1 MTSETKLAGN
11 ERGELGFWMC
21 TALVV
26 GNTIGMGIF
35 LLPAGLAPYG
45 FNALFGWTLTVLG
58 CVALARVFAR
68 LARTYPDADGPYSY
82 IRIHLGEAA
91 AFLTLWCYWVS
102 VWITNAALAIGVVGY
117 LTALIPPL
125 AGVPPAGIALA
136 LVWLFV
142 AVNLL
147 GARTGGGVQI
157 ATTALKLLPMFA
169 VIVLGI
175 WVLATDPGA
184 YSRTLPTTPITLSG
198 TLAAST
204 IALYAMLGFESAT
217 VPAGKVRDPGRTIP
231 RATLIGTLLTAAIYI
246 AVSTVPI
253 LLIPQAELAKSQAP
267 FVDLLNRLL
276 GAGTGRWLAAFI
288 VVSGTG
294 ALNGWTLLGGEL
306 TRTMAANGVF
316 PAIFARTNRRGAPTA
331 ALLATGV
338 LATGMVAMSYS
349 KSLVEGFVFLTT
361 VVTAANLPLY
371 LCCSVALFL
380 LWRRGE
386 RPKTSDLLVLATLGT
401 TYAVFAFIG
410 VGREPF
416 QWALVLAAVGVPI
429 YWVMRRRRLREVVA
443 GVG

>member
-1 MTSETKLAGN
+1 MNGESK

-45 FNALFGWTLTVLG
+45 LNALLGWIVTVLG
-58 CVALARVFAR
+58 CVVLARVFAR
-68 LARTYPDADGPYSY
+68 LARTYPDADGPYAY
-82 IRIHLGEAA
+82 IRANLGEAA
-91 AFLTLWCYWVS
+91 AFATLWCYWVS
-102 VWITNAALAIGVVGY
+102 VWITNAALATGVVGY
-117 LTALIPPL
+117 LVALVPPL
-125 AGVPPAGIALA
+125 SGVPPAGIALA

-142 AVNLL
+142 AVNAL
-147 GARTGGGVQI
+147 GARTGGGVQV
-157 ATTALKLLPMFA
+157 ATTALKLLPMA
-169 VIVLGI
+169 VVIGLGLWI
-175 WVLATDPGA
+175 LATDPGA
-184 YSRTLPTTPITLSG
+184 YGRTVPTTPLTLSG

-231 RATLIGTLLTAAIYI
+231 RATLIGTILTAAIYI
-246 AVSTVPI
+246 AVSAVPI
-253 LLIPQAELAKSQAP
+253 LLIPQEELAKSQAP

-288 VVSGTG
+288 VVSGIG
-294 ALNGWTLLGGEL
+294 ALNGWTLLAGEL

-316 PAIFARTNRRGAPTA
+316 PSLFARTNRRGAPAA
-331 ALLATGV
+331 ALIGTGL

-349 KSLVEGFVFLTT
+349 KSLVQGFVFLTT

-371 LCCSVALFL
+371 LCAAIALFL

-386 RPKTSDLLVLATLGT
+386 RPKTKDLLVLATLGT
-401 TYAVFAFIG
+401 AYAVFAFIG

-429 YWVMRRRRLREVVA
+429 YLVMRRRRI
-443 GVG
+443 